1 MCNALSY
8 STAVEPIAD
17 QSVPTGNNATF
28 ICVAVG
34 APSSN
39 VIYSWS
45 HDLSGTTVPIRHS
58 EIANR
63 VIGINTSMLT
73 IMNVGVQDEDGYRCT
88 VSVDGVMLGF
98 STALLSVVSE
108 SHHVYIFNDENVD
121 WEAAL
126 EVSVHDF

>member
-1 MCNALSY
+1 MCLLAIRNMLNVCNTLSY

-45 HDLSGTTVPIRHS
+45 HDLSGTAVPIRNS
-58 EIANR
+58 MTAGR
-63 VIGINTSMLT
+63 AFGVNTSMLT
-73 IMNVGVQDEDGYRCT
+73 IMNVGVQDEERYRCT

-98 STALLSVVSE
+98 STALLSILSE
-108 SHHVYIFNDENVD
+108 SHHVFVQYIG
-121 WEAAL
+121 
-126 EVSVHDF
+126 